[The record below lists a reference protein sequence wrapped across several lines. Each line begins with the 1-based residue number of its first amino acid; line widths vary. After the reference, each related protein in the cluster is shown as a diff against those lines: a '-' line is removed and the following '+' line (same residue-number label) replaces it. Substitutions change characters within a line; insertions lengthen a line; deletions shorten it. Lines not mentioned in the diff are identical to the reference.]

1 MGDGGAAEIGAC
13 VLMLGVLRCVEVVRR
28 NSPAIRVILMEFG
41 VLGLRY
47 GDVIGDEIRWRDGL
61 IIWGFAGQY
70 RLKSSIYQEKL
81 NFSCQHQAKIPRM
94 SLL

>member
-28 NSPAIRVILMEFG
+28 NSPAIRVVLMEFG
-41 VLGLRY
+41 VLDLRY
-47 GDVIGDEIRWRDGL
+47 DDVMGGEIRWRGDL

-70 RLKSSIYQEKL
+70 RLESSIW
-81 NFSCQHQAKIPRM
+81 PR
-94 SLL
+94 

>member
-28 NSPAIRVILMEFG
+28 NSPAIRVVLMEFG
-41 VLGLRY
+41 VLDLRY
-47 GDVIGDEIRWRDGL
+47 DDVMGGEIRWRDDL

-70 RLKSSIYQEKL
+70 RLESSIY
-81 NFSCQHQAKIPRM
+81 SR
-94 SLL
+94 